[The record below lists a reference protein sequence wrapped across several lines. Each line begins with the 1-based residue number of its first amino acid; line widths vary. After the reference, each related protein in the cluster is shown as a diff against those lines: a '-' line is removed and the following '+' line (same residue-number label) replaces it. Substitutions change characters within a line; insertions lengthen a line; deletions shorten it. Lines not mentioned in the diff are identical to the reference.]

1 MVYLAMETKLSRLE
15 QDFIEFISHKRN
27 RSYGE
32 IEENFLKMRNRFMY
46 KGKKYTKFCGDFHA
60 FYKILYDN
68 KDECGLIEANKFY
81 SFLHMFNYLSY
92 TYPKSTY
99 KNIQEGIR
107 YIKKRE
113 FASLYFYTK
122 RKIMGRFQKVK
133 SKSFSPHERIANFLV
148 ERINTTPTV
157 VDYGSGLAYVS
168 FEIARIRNKAKI
180 YLVDID
186 CLHLEFAV
194 FRFKKHGFNIEV
206 IKVTEDNMYPKL
218 PEHNICIATEVMEH
232 VFQPL
237 TVYRNIIE
245 SLDSGGILYGNF
257 ADHQEGMFH
266 VSPDLRDLRERIN
279 QNFDQLDLLCYKRR
293 K

>member
-1 MVYLAMETKLSRLE
+1 MTLRKVSL
-15 QDFIEFISHKRN
+15 N
-27 RSYGE
+27 RSLVNG
-32 IEENFLKMRNRFMY
+32 
-46 KGKKYTKFCGDFHA
+46 T
-60 FYKILYDN
+60 
-68 KDECGLIEANKFY
+68 
-81 SFLHMFNYLSY
+81 
-92 TYPKSTY
+92 P
-99 KNIQEGIR
+99 
-107 YIKKRE
+107 
-113 FASLYFYTK
+113 
-122 RKIMGRFQKVK
+122 KVK

-194 FRFKKHGFNIEV
+194 FRFKKYGFNIEV